1 MMKRCIVI
9 LTILLAPAL
18 AVAQSYRP
26 LETVDEAR
34 QRHNAERYDTYRQRG
49 NQAPLGGY
57 QDRFGDPAPRGTESP
72 GMTTSPYSRNPYSS
86 SRDRDRRGY

>member
-1 MMKRCIVI
+1 MKRIAI
-9 LTILLAPAL
+9 LVILLAPAL

-26 LETVDEAR
+26 LETTDEAR

-57 QDRFGDPAPRGTESP
+57 QDRLGDPAPRGTESP
-72 GMTTSPYSRNPYSS
+72 GMVRPSRDPYGSGQ
-86 SRDRDRRGY
+86 DRDRRGYR